1 MEYAFGDERVDCMAR
16 NKSAVFVII
25 IAECVN
31 NKPQHL
37 FKTYKYVY
45 IPFVSSSLRSGYNS
59 FNCSSPSISSPMH
72 EGLIQTAQ

>member
-1 MEYAFGDERVDCMAR
+1 MILGSQSLVLLVIRDGELYQMEYAFGDERVDCMAR

-37 FKTYKYVY
+37 FNCRLLVRVMTVVC
-45 IPFVSSSLRSGYNS
+45 FTLVSRG
-59 FNCSSPSISSPMH
+59 F
-72 EGLIQTAQ
+72 

>member
-37 FKTYKYVY
+37 FKTY
-45 IPFVSSSLRSGYNS
+45 FVSSSLRSGYNS

-72 EGLIQTAQ
+72 E